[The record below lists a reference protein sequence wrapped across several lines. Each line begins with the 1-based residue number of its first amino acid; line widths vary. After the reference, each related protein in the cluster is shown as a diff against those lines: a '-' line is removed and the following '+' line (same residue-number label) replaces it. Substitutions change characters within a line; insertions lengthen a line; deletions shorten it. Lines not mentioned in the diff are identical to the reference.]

1 MSRPSNLSYHPT
13 ALAALDE
20 DDSPTPIAPLRSR
33 IARAARPPLV
43 PSDNPIDE
51 RLCEEIETLRRY
63 VETAAYLLGQDAGI
77 RYRYRTE
84 IDNLRH
90 VERMLGQIAPLVAA
104 ADRIE
109 AADRVADPEL
119 KGRLQRKPLVPWC
132 ESKH

>member
-1 MSRPSNLSYHPT
+1 MSRPSNLRYHPT
-13 ALAALDE
+13 AFGAQQDDDE
-20 DDSPTPIAPLRSR
+20 PTPITPLRSR
-33 IARAARPPLV
+33 IARPARPPLV
-43 PSDNPIDE
+43 PSANPVDK

-63 VETAAYLLGQDAGI
+63 VETSAYLLGQDAGI

-90 VERMLGQIAPLVAA
+90 VEKMLGQISPLVAA
-104 ADRIE
+104 ADRVE

-119 KGRLQRKPLVPWC
+119 KARLQRKPLVPWC

>member
-13 ALAALDE
+13 ALAAQHDDDE
-20 DDSPTPIAPLRSR
+20 PTPIAPLRSR
-33 IARAARPPLV
+33 IARPSRPPLV
-43 PSDNPIDE
+43 PSDNPVDK

-63 VETAAYLLGQDAGI
+63 VETSAYLLGQDAGI
-77 RYRYRTE
+77 AYRYRTE